1 MRRKELLQLYE
12 TVYTV
17 DPKTGREKT
26 ESKYKGKYFRADAV
40 RKRAVVQRL
49 WLCFGAAVALFLL
62 AGFVPSWSSL
72 CGYVAPWYML
82 CLLPL
87 LYLLM
92 GTVRMTRMSERLTE
106 VDMHDGLG
114 YVKHASIGLVALGA
128 AWAVAD
134 AVFLMASG
142 LPSPW
147 WQEALFLGCGAG
159 NAAVG
164 WLAHRTADSLKAE
177 EMPNQEVQRR

>member
-12 TVYTV
+12 KVKRV
-17 DPKTGREKT
+17 DPKTGKEKS
-26 ESKYKGKYFRADAV
+26 EARYKGKYYRVDAARKRTAV
-40 RKRAVVQRL
+40 RKL

-62 AGFVPSWSSL
+62 AGLVPSWSSL

-82 CLLPL
+82 CLLPM

-106 VDMHDGLG
+106 VDRHDGFG
-114 YVKHASIGLVALGA
+114 YVKNASIGLAVLGA
-128 AWAVAD
+128 AWTVAD
-134 AVFLMASG
+134 AVFLIASG

-147 WQEALFLGCGAG
+147 WQEVLFLGCGAG
-159 NAAVG
+159 SAVAG
-164 WLAHRTADSLKAE
+164 WLAWRIVDGLRAE
-177 EMPNQEVQRR
+177 EIPSQEA